1 MTEIVTLQQ
10 PAAKPFF
17 AVLLPLV
24 FAIGCGL
31 GAVWPGHGGQLF
43 GIGALVGVWACF
55 LTVGSESPTA
65 WLVLTLLGGLP
76 ILWFLGRLLDR
87 LRTDLR
93 LWSIAWLAGTVI
105 AGYLLLQH
113 YADLE
118 VAIDYH
124 GSFAA
129 FCVCAV
135 QLGSYGA
142 TLLALVIGAGR
153 SAGR

>member
-10 PAAKPFF
+10 PAARPFF

-31 GAVWPGHGGQLF
+31 GVLWPGHSGQLF
-43 GIGALVGVWACF
+43 GIGALAGVWACF
-55 LTVGSESPTA
+55 LTGGSEDPTA
-65 WLVLTLLGGLP
+65 WLVPTLLGGLP

-87 LRTDLR
+87 LRTDPWI
-93 LWSIAWLAGTVI
+93 WSIALAVVTVL
-105 AGYLLLQH
+105 AGYLLLQQH
-113 YADLE
+113 ADLD

-124 GSFAA
+124 GSFTA

-142 TLLALVIGAGR
+142 TLLALVIGAGL
-153 SAGR
+153 SASH